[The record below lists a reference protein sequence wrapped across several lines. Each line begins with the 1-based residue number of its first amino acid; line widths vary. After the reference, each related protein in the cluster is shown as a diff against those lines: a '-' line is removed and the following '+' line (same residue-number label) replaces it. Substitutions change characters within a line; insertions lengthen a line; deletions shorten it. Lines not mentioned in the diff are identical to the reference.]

1 MFSLALAIVLTVDP
15 PGAPRP
21 ETGSSTPPPA
31 TVPPSDGPPGRNP
44 DTTQG
49 AVATTPASEP
59 RAATVEPAEPPQRA
73 VWVNLAP
80 VAFSLALPIRRFV
93 ASVGGSFVL
102 SPRMVLTTDIAW
114 LAAKHPLWHECA
126 DTGWVSWLSAG
137 LELRPFGAPSALD
150 GFFILPKA
158 VVRLTTTE
166 GRQTGGR
173 IDNGFCTPPYDNGTD
188 FSVGVGASIGWNW
201 VVWRHLYL
209 GIGAGGSVLACF
221 NCSIIQEWKR
231 VPVAGV
237 WELDAQGRVGF
248 AF

>member
-1 MFSLALAIVLTVDP
+1 M
-15 PGAPRP
+15 
-21 ETGSSTPPPA
+21 
-31 TVPPSDGPPGRNP
+31 
-44 DTTQG
+44 
-49 AVATTPASEP
+49 
-59 RAATVEPAEPPQRA
+59 
-73 VWVNLAP
+73 NLAP
-80 VAFSLALPIRRFV
+80 VAVSLALPIRRFV

-102 SPRMVLTTDIAW
+102 SPRMVLTTDITW
-114 LAAKHPLWHECA
+114 LASKHPLWHECA

-137 LELRPFGAPSALD
+137 LELRPFGAPNALD

-166 GRQTGGR
+166 GRQTGRR

-188 FSVGVGASIGWNW
+188 FSIGVGATIGWNW

-221 NCSIIQEWKR
+221 NCSLIQEWKR

-237 WELDAQGRVGF
+237 WEFDAQARLGF